1 MEKRVKPNWWCATQG
16 QTQPSHNRVL
26 LKHIEMTRKIRFL
39 LIVVFFTSVIS
50 LLHHDSI
57 WRWITDTTYGCPSF
71 PFLFVP
77 SKKPKHINVAFIKTH
92 KTAGTNM
99 QSMMMRFADRH
110 NLTVMLPIESC
121 HVDFCY
127 PQWFRASNVHPGML
141 SANILASHLRF
152 DRKEVQRLMP
162 KDTIYITIMR
172 EPGAMFDSAFYY
184 YLHYCKSF
192 MNVPGHSLAGFLADP
207 QRYYQQNEPFSRFTK
222 NTMTFDLG
230 KDKDHPAT
238 DTAYVQAFLAEMEE
252 TFSLV
257 MITEYFDESLVVLRH
272 LLSWDLEDILYF
284 RLNMRKESTKK
295 QLSPDLV
302 SKARAWNALDT
313 YLYDHFNASLWQK
326 IGALGPGCVEREVR
340 ELRQAMDNLMRSC
353 FKGTMPLLAAKQ
365 INPESRPWQPAG
377 DIDIMGYVLPE
388 NFSHGLSQHTQELCR
403 KIILPGYVYGRMI
416 QQSQAERY
424 KARQQQQTQNI
435 HKSTKKS

>member
-1 MEKRVKPNWWCATQG
+1 MR
-16 QTQPSHNRVL
+16 
-26 LKHIEMTRKIRFL
+26 
-39 LIVVFFTSVIS
+39 
-50 LLHHDSI
+50 
-57 WRWITDTTYGCPSF
+57 ITNTTYGCPSY
-71 PFLFVP
+71 PFQFVP

-92 KTAGTNM
+92 KTAGTTM
-99 QSMMMRFADRH
+99 LSMMMRFADCH

-127 PQWFRASNVHPGML
+127 PQWFNASSVDPGTL
-141 SANILASHLRF
+141 SGTILAGHMRF
-152 DRKEVQRLMP
+152 DKKEVQRLMP

-172 EPGAMFDSAFYY
+172 EPSALFDSAFHY
-184 YLHYCKSF
+184 YLPRCRSF

-222 NTMTFDLG
+222 NSMTFDFG

-238 DTAYVQAFLAEMEE
+238 DIAYVQAFLAEMEE

-272 LLSWDLEDILYF
+272 LFSWDLEDILYF

-340 ELRQAMDNLMRSC
+340 ELRQALDNLMRSC
-353 FKGTMPLLAAKQ
+353 FKGTMPLCEAKL
-365 INPESRPWQPAG
+365 INAESRPWQPAR

-403 KIILPGYVYGRMI
+403 NIILPGNVYVRRI
-416 QQSQAERY
+416 KKSQAERY
-424 KARQQQQTQNI
+424 KARQQQQT
-435 HKSTKKS
+435 